1 MPLIES
7 CLLNYVR
14 IKTPIILDCGCNSHG
29 TNTENGTAICDS
41 SFGNCSCT
49 TGYSGQK
56 CDHCVNDY
64 FITNPGGSN
73 STCNGCFLPFVM
85 CYTATT
91 NNFLIILVFRM
102 SVS

>member
-7 CLLNYVR
+7 SLLNYVR

-73 STCNGCFLPFVM
+73 STCNGCCTYFLLYVTLLQLVFI
-85 CYTATT
+85 
-91 NNFLIILVFRM
+91 LIFRM
-102 SVS
+102 SVP

>member
-1 MPLIES
+1 MNCFATYRILFIKL
-7 CLLNYVR
+7 C

-56 CDHCVNDY
+56 CDHCVNGY

-73 STCNGCFLPFVM
+73 STCNGCCFYL
-85 CYTATT
+85 
-91 NNFLIILVFRM
+91 L
-102 SVS
+102 